1 MSPAKIIDV
10 AKVVTCPFC
19 GRKKELLAL
28 CSGSMFRAIYWS
40 DFKQLTP
47 FLPHVSLVQK
57 CRRCKK
63 YFLLHNQPAE
73 RGTMVSFTT
82 GDLSYREWKE
92 AYMQFCQE
100 QNHNMKDW
108 RVISLGMI
116 QAFNDRYFRGP
127 TPFVYKKVSTP
138 PKEEYDFFV
147 DVIARFINVFDWIY
161 TRDILLKAE
170 LYREIGKF
178 EQCAET
184 LKSIDAA
191 VNGVKSREKNFDQRL
206 YANIWARMENRD
218 IRVFQIL

>member
-1 MSPAKIIDV
+1 
-10 AKVVTCPFC
+10 
-19 GRKKELLAL
+19 
-28 CSGSMFRAIYWS
+28 
-40 DFKQLTP
+40 
-47 FLPHVSLVQK
+47 
-57 CRRCKK
+57 
-63 YFLLHNQPAE
+63 
-73 RGTMVSFTT
+73 
-82 GDLSYREWKE
+82 
-92 AYMQFCQE
+92 
-100 QNHNMKDW
+100 
-108 RVISLGMI
+108 MI